1 METMLMN
8 LYPVTY
14 VFGKD
19 IKLLNIYHSSNY
31 DEKDFIKYLP
41 LEYLNLWKQDS
52 KEWAKSIYY

>member
-1 METMLMN
+1 MN